1 MIKNVPLEWNEKE
14 IKEFLVDKDIQ
25 EASIQPKN
33 DYIKEFP
40 SLNIA

>member
-25 EASIQPKN
+25 EASILS
-33 DYIKEFP
+33 IEFP
-40 SLNIA
+40 S